1 MCVCLRYILLCFVV
15 LLSCIFATA
24 QNPMPDNICVGLVK
38 HYYVDPNSVTGST
51 YVWRIDG
58 IIQNSS
64 NTNAIDITW
73 NTVGS
78 YLLDVQEH
86 TSTGCL
92 KALKSGRVNVSN
104 LPTIVVSSN
113 SPVCENSSIYLQA
126 QSQLAELYFWSG
138 PNGFTSTDRNAEIVS
153 ASTADAGTYSLI
165 GSTNGCNSVV
175 SSLTITIKKC
185 DTIDFCIPEGFS
197 PNADGINDL
206 FVIRGIDRFPQNKIV
221 FFNRWGDRVFD
232 ANPYKNTWDGKAT
245 KGLLIGGN
253 DLPIGTYFYI
263 LDLGDGSPVYK
274 GTIYL
279 NR

>member
-1 MCVCLRYILLCFVV
+1 
-15 LLSCIFATA
+15 
-24 QNPMPDNICVGLVK
+24 MPDNICVGLVK
-38 HYYVDPNSVTGST
+38 HYYVDPNSVTVST